1 MYGPMSLKTRRK
13 GSMKQYE
20 KLAIECAENR
30 GLTDRG
36 VMELISM
43 AYSLGFLKAR
53 EMADDLLF
61 YASASELED
70 LDLLR
75 LGEKEV

>member
-1 MYGPMSLKTRRK
+1 
-13 GSMKQYE
+13 MKQYE
-20 KLAIECAENR
+20 KLAEDFMNPIKSYIDPKVETV
-30 GLTDRG
+30 GLDAF
-36 VMELISM
+36 V
-43 AYSLGFLKAR
+43 AGFLKAR